1 MSDGWVLVTR
11 GRVVFEQTANRSQMR
26 EGAGK
31 SSREVWGSDVKWS
44 EATDHVRGESEINNN
59 LIQEWS

>member
-31 SSREVWGSDVKWS
+31 SSREVWGSDVK
-44 EATDHVRGESEINNN
+44 
-59 LIQEWS
+59 

>member
-1 MSDGWVLVTR
+1 
-11 GRVVFEQTANRSQMR
+11 VFEQTANRSQMR